1 MKQNLL
7 LTTAMVASMSFVQAQ
22 EIATWEDWAKSAITF
37 TFDDGANEV
46 NSHSWAAEQLDKY
59 GFKATFYVV
68 TNWTRDWSPY
78 KSIAQKGH
86 EIGSHTDSH
95 SGNSGELKL

>member
-37 TFDDGANEV
+37 TFDD
-46 NSHSWAAEQLDKY
+46 
-59 GFKATFYVV
+59 
-68 TNWTRDWSPY
+68 
-78 KSIAQKGH
+78 
-86 EIGSHTDSH
+86 
-95 SGNSGELKL
+95 